1 MSNFEIASC
10 RGCNP
15 ELRRSNLFLVTPN
28 AEFGFFTL
36 CKYFRA
42 FYTDRQA
49 SFLIG
54 SLGYTIL
61 SLRIFPP
68 FYKELLLVFTYR
80 VTIMKDRKTRESKG
94 VAFILYTSRDDAH
107 VAVSY

>member
-15 ELRRSNLFLVTPN
+15 ELRRSNLFLVTP
-28 AEFGFFTL
+28 
-36 CKYFRA
+36 
-42 FYTDRQA
+42 RQA